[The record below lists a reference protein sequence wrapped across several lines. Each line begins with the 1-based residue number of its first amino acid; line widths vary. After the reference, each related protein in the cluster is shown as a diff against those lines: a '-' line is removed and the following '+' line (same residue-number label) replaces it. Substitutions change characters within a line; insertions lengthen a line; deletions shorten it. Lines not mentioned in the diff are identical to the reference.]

1 MSTLWSYSLC
11 GNCIGVGLKP
21 FTLLYF
27 TLSVVL
33 YILALPLLV
42 YLSFKQK
49 YKESIPSR
57 FFLFNNPKFTKDNGV
72 WFHVCS
78 LGEARALKPLL
89 KLLPNEDIKIT
100 TITHTG
106 QAEAKKYDAEVRYL
120 PYEMF
125 LPFWA
130 KKQKILVVLE
140 AEFWFMLFT
149 VLRAKGAKVVLLN
162 ARISEKSAKKY
173 LQMAWFYKRMLVHVD
188 TIYAQS
194 EADKNRF
201 IALGA
206 RNIEVI
212 GNIKLAGEIKKTK
225 DYEKPNVELIVAGST
240 HDTEEESVLKS
251 FVEYR
256 KQSDAKLVIVPRHP
270 ERFEVVYELMQSFAN
285 KADLSLSRFSKDKNL
300 STDMI
305 LVDAMGELNNIYAI
319 SDIAILGGA
328 FKDDVGGHNPLEP
341 AFFGCK
347 IITGKHLFHQ
357 RELFKYVHHVQYVES
372 DEIHKALF
380 EARELPQSM
389 VEETIN
395 LQPIINKIK
404 ENS

>member
-1 MSTLWSYSLC
+1 M
-11 GNCIGVGLKP
+11 
-21 FTLLYF
+21 
-27 TLSVVL
+27 L
-33 YILALPLLV
+33 YIAALPLLV

-57 FFLFNNPKFTKDNGV
+57 FFLFKNPKFSSNNSV

-89 KLLPNEDIKIT
+89 KLLENQEINIT

-125 LPFWA
+125 IPFWA
-130 KKQKILVVLE
+130 KKQKLLIVLE

-149 VLRAKGAKVVLLN
+149 VMRARGTKIVLLN

-173 LQMAWFYKRMLVHVD
+173 LQFAWFYKKLLSHVEVV
-188 TIYAQS
+188 YAQS

-201 IALGA
+201 LALGA

-212 GNIKLAGEIKKTK
+212 GNIKLAGEISKIK
-225 DYEKPNVELIVAGST
+225 DYEKPEQELIVAGST
-240 HDTEEESVLKS
+240 HDGEEESVLKS
-251 FVEYR
+251 FVEYK

-270 ERFEVVYELMQSFAN
+270 ERFEMVYELMKDYAN
-285 KADLSLSRFSKDKNL
+285 KNDLSLSRFSQAKEFK
-300 STDMI
+300 TDMI

-347 IITGKHLFHQ
+347 IITGKHFFHQ
-357 RELFKYVHHVQYVES
+357 KELFKYVHHVQYVEP
-372 DEIHKALF
+372 DEIHKALMN
-380 EARELPQSM
+380 ARELPQSM
-389 VEETIN
+389 VEEKIN
-395 LQPIINKIK
+395 LEPVIKKIM
-404 ENS
+404 ED